1 MGIVADD
8 LHFSI
13 PKYEV
18 GVVDAVANDGPDLV
32 QHVVDDRRDKLRRAK
47 TETIRPS
54 TISCFTTA

>member
-32 QHVVDDRRDKLRRAK
+32 QHVVAPDD
-47 TETIRPS
+47 IR
-54 TISCFTTA
+54 INVR